1 MLAHLGR
8 VMARHRI
15 AVLAVWG
22 SLALLGAVIGGGV
35 FDRTTTVDSLPPGAP
50 AAQAQELLD
59 ELDPQGETLTAVV
72 GGVDFFTPSLVES
85 AYRVMPEVR
94 AIPGVLEVT
103 DAFTSGGLVADD
115 GFSSLVVVELERD
128 LTDEQALEVGDRV
141 AATLRT
147 LDAPDVVVGGELM
160 AERTFADIATADAV
174 VGESVAL
181 VVLCVVLV
189 LVLGGLRAGLAPIV
203 AALASIAASLLALS
217 ALAGAVPVSEF
228 AVNVVTLLGL
238 GLAVDYSLLV
248 IVRFREERAAVPGA
262 PLDELLASTVST
274 AGRAVLVSGL
284 AVASALGGLLVLA
297 DPLLASMALGG
308 LLVVALTT
316 LAGLTLVPAL
326 VAVLHASIPAP
337 RTRTWVRRRT
347 ASGPGLLARS
357 AAFAQRRPVAVTL
370 GSTAVLLLLS
380 APLTS
385 LALGAS
391 DARSLPPG
399 TQERVAQERIE
410 RDFEILGVQPV
421 ELVLGAPVEDPEVQ
435 AFLDAVYALPGV
447 EDVEHLVDFPPDV
460 TVAEV
465 TPAGTATGEAAQGV
479 VRHVRALDVPFS
491 VQVAGP
497 AAELVDATQQSR
509 DRLPWAF
516 AAVVLPAMLLL
527 GWLTR
532 SVVVPL
538 KALVLN
544 LLALTASL
552 GVLVAVFQWGWGARL
567 LGFEPTGTI
576 DATSPALLFVF
587 LFGLSMDYE
596 VFLLARIAEEWR
608 RRTGDDRRANDRAV
622 LAGIVASGP
631 VITVAAVSIGIV
643 FAGFALG
650 DLVAMKEIGVG
661 MAVAVLLDVTI
672 VRGLLLPAS
681 MSLLGRWN
689 WWFPGGRTR
698 PGRVVG
704 PDGARGEE
712 SSPRT
717 LVGSGASAGAGR
729 G

>member
-8 VMARHRI
+8 VTVRHRVL
-15 AVLAVWG
+15 VLALWAT
-22 SLALLGAVIGGGV
+22 LALLGAVVGGGV
-35 FDRTTTVDSLPPGAP
+35 FDRTTAVDSLPAGAP
-50 AAQAQELLD
+50 AAQAQALLD

-85 AYRVMPEVR
+85 AYRVMQEVR
-94 AIPGVLEVT
+94 EIPGVLEVT
-103 DAFTSGGLVADD
+103 DAFTSGGLVSDD

-128 LTDEQALEVGDRV
+128 LTDAQALEVGDRV
-141 AATLRT
+141 AATLQT
-147 LDAPDVVVGGELM
+147 LDAPEVVVGGELM

-189 LVLGGLRAGLAPIV
+189 LVLGGLRAGLLPVA

-217 ALAGAVPVSEF
+217 ALAGVVPVSEF

-248 IVRFREERAAVPGA
+248 VVRFREERDRSPGA
-262 PLDELLASTVST
+262 TLEELMARTVST

-284 AVASALGGLLVLA
+284 AVASALTGLLLLA

-308 LLVVALTT
+308 LLVVGLTT
-316 LAGLTLVPAL
+316 VAGLTLVPAL

-337 RTRTWVRRRT
+337 RTRTWARRRART
-347 ASGPGLLARS
+347 GAGLLARS
-357 AAFAQRRPVAVTL
+357 ASFAQRRPVAVTL
-370 GSTAVLLLLS
+370 GSAAVLLLLS
-380 APLTS
+380 APLAS
-385 LALGAS
+385 LALGSS

-399 TQERVAQERIE
+399 TPERVAQEKIE
-410 RDFEILGVQPV
+410 QDFDVLGVQPV
-421 ELVLGAPVEDPEVQ
+421 TLLLGASVEDPQVRSL
-435 AFLDAVYALPGV
+435 LDAVYGLPGV
-447 EDVEHLVDFPPDV
+447 EDVQHLEDFPPDV

-465 TPAGTATGEAAQGV
+465 TPDGTATGEEAQSV
-479 VRHVRALDVPFS
+479 VRYVRGLDVPFS

-516 AAVVLPAMLLL
+516 AAGVLPAMLLL

-552 GVLVAVFQWGWGARL
+552 GVLVAIFQWGWGARL

-596 VFLLARIAEEWR
+596 VFLLARISEEWR

-622 LAGIVASGP
+622 LAGVVASGP

-689 WWFPGGRTR
+689 WWLPGGQRG
-698 PGRVVG
+698 PGRG
-704 PDGARGEE
+704 AEPDGARGEE
-712 SSPRT
+712 PSPRT

>member
-8 VMARHRI
+8 VTVRHRVL
-15 AVLAVWG
+15 VLALWAT
-22 SLALLGAVIGGGV
+22 LALLGAVVGGGV
-35 FDRTTTVDSLPPGAP
+35 FDRTTAVDSLPPGAP
-50 AAQAQELLD
+50 AAQAQALLD

-85 AYRVMPEVR
+85 AYRVMQEVR
-94 AIPGVLEVT
+94 EIPGVLEVT
-103 DAFTSGGLVADD
+103 DAFTSGGLVSDD
-115 GFSSLVVVELERD
+115 GFSSLVMVELERD
-128 LTDEQALEVGDRV
+128 LTDAQALEVGDRV
-141 AATLRT
+141 AATLQT
-147 LDAPDVVVGGELM
+147 LDAPEVVVGGELM

-189 LVLGGLRAGLAPIV
+189 LVLGGLRAGLLPVA

-248 IVRFREERAAVPGA
+248 IVRFREERERA
-262 PLDELLASTVST
+262 PEATLEELLSRTVST

-284 AVASALGGLLVLA
+284 AVASALTGLLVLA

-308 LLVVALTT
+308 LLVVGLTT
-316 LAGLTLVPAL
+316 VAGLTLVPAL
-326 VAVLHASIPAP
+326 VAVLHGSIPAP
-337 RTRTWVRRRT
+337 RTRTWARRRT
-347 ASGPGLLARS
+347 GTGAGLLARS
-357 AAFAQRRPVAVTL
+357 ASFAQRRPVAVTL
-370 GSTAVLLLLS
+370 GSAAVLLLLS
-380 APLTS
+380 APLAS
-385 LALGAS
+385 LALGSS

-399 TQERVAQERIE
+399 TQERVAQEKIE
-410 RDFEILGVQPV
+410 QDFDVLGVQPV
-421 ELVLGAPVEDPEVQ
+421 TLVLGASVEDPQVRSL
-435 AFLDAVYALPGV
+435 LDAVYASPGV
-447 EDVEHLVDFPPDV
+447 EDVRHLEDFPADV

-465 TPAGTATGEAAQGV
+465 TPEGTATGDEAQSV
-479 VRHVRALDVPFS
+479 VRYVRGLDVPFS

-552 GVLVAVFQWGWGARL
+552 GVLVAIFQWGWGARL

-689 WWFPGGRTR
+689 WWFPGGRKG
-698 PGRVVG
+698 PGSVVG
-704 PDGARGEE
+704 TDGARGEE
-712 SSPRT
+712 ASPRT

>member
-8 VMARHRI
+8 VTVRHRVL
-15 AVLAVWG
+15 VLALWAT
-22 SLALLGAVIGGGV
+22 LALLGAVVGGGV
-35 FDRTTTVDSLPPGAP
+35 FDRTTAVDSLPAGAP
-50 AAQAQELLD
+50 AAQAQALLD

-85 AYRVMPEVR
+85 AYRVMQEVR
-94 AIPGVLEVT
+94 EIPGVLEVT
-103 DAFTSGGLVADD
+103 DAFTSGGLVSDD

-128 LTDEQALEVGDRV
+128 LTDAQALEVGDRV
-141 AATLRT
+141 AATLQT
-147 LDAPDVVVGGELM
+147 LDAPEVVVGGELM

-189 LVLGGLRAGLAPIV
+189 LVLGGLRAGLLPVA

-248 IVRFREERAAVPGA
+248 IVRFREERERA
-262 PLDELLASTVST
+262 PESTLEELLSRTVST

-284 AVASALGGLLVLA
+284 AVASALTGLLVLA

-308 LLVVALTT
+308 LLVVGLTT
-316 LAGLTLVPAL
+316 VAGLTLVPAL

-337 RTRTWVRRRT
+337 RTRTWARRRT
-347 ASGPGLLARS
+347 GTGAGLLARS
-357 AAFAQRRPVAVTL
+357 ASFAQRRPVAVTL
-370 GSTAVLLLLS
+370 GSAAVLLLLS
-380 APLTS
+380 APLAS
-385 LALGAS
+385 LALGSS

-399 TQERVAQERIE
+399 TPERVAQEKIE
-410 RDFEILGVQPV
+410 QDFDVLGVQPV
-421 ELVLGAPVEDPEVQ
+421 TLVLGASVEDPQVRSL
-435 AFLDAVYALPGV
+435 LDAGLAAPRVGALR
-447 EDVEHLVDFPPDV
+447 HHPDV
-460 TVAEV
+460 PAAGTVAGV
-465 TPAGTATGEAAQGV
+465 APPGTATGEEAQSV
-479 VRHVRALDVPFS
+479 VRYVRGLDVPFS

-552 GVLVAVFQWGWGARL
+552 GVLVAIFQWGWGARL

-689 WWFPGGRTR
+689 WWL
-698 PGRVVG
+698 PGRQRG
-704 PDGARGEE
+704 PGRGTEPDGARGAG
-712 SSPRT
+712 SAPRPR
-717 LVGSGASAGAGR
+717 GGRGAGAGAGR

>member
-50 AAQAQELLD
+50 SARAQAVLD

-85 AYRVMPEVR
+85 GSRVMHEVR
-94 AIPGVLEVT
+94 EIPGVLEVS
-103 DAFTSGGLVADD
+103 DAFTSGGLISDD
-115 GFSSLVVVELERD
+115 GLGSLVVVGRAPAR
-128 LTDEQALEVGDRV
+128 TDEQAREVGARV
-141 AATLRT
+141 AAARRT
-147 LDAPDVVVGGELM
+147 IDPPEVVVGGELM

-248 IVRFREERAAVPGA
+248 IVRFRQEREAAPGA
-262 PLDELLASTVST
+262 ALDELLARTVST

-308 LLVVALTT
+308 LLVVGLTT

-337 RTRTWVRRRT
+337 RTRTWARRRT
-347 ASGPGLLARS
+347 GHGPGLLARS

-380 APLTS
+380 APLAS

-399 TQERVAQERIE
+399 TPERVAQERIE
-410 RDFEILGVQPV
+410 QDFEILGVQPV
-421 ELVLGAPVEDPEVQ
+421 ELVLGAPVEDSEVQ
-435 AFLDAVYALPGV
+435 SFLDAVYALPGV
-447 EDVEHLVDFPPDV
+447 EDVEHLTDFPPDV

-465 TPAGTATGEAAQGV
+465 TPAGTATGEAAQAV
-479 VRHVRALDVPFS
+479 VRHVQAMDVPFS
-491 VQVAGP
+491 MQVAGP

-516 AAVVLPAMLLL
+516 AVVVLPAMLLL

-532 SVVVPL
+532 SIVVPL

-689 WWFPGGRTR
+689 WWFPGGRPR
-698 PGRVVG
+698 PGRGVG
-704 PDGARGEE
+704 PDEVRGQE

-717 LVGSGASAGAGR
+717 LVGSGTSAGARR

>member
-8 VMARHRI
+8 VVARHRI
-15 AVLAVWG
+15 AVLALWG
-22 SLALLGAVIGGGV
+22 VLALLGAVIGGGV

-50 AAQAQELLD
+50 SAQAQALLD

-72 GGVDFFTPSLVES
+72 GGVDFFTPSHVES
-85 AYRVMPEVR
+85 GSRVMHEVR
-94 AIPGVLEVT
+94 EMLGVLEVS
-103 DAFTSGGLVADD
+103 DAFTSGGLISDD
-115 GFSSLVVVELERD
+115 GLGSLVVVELDPD

-141 AATLRT
+141 AAALQTI
-147 LDAPDVVVGGELM
+147 DAPEVVVGGELM

-248 IVRFREERAAVPGA
+248 IVRFREEREAAPGA
-262 PLDELLASTVST
+262 PLEELLARTVST

-326 VAVLHASIPAP
+326 VAVLRASIPAA
-337 RTRTWVRRRT
+337 RTRTWARRRT
-347 ASGPGLLARS
+347 GRGSGLLARS

-380 APLTS
+380 APLAS

-399 TQERVAQERIE
+399 TPERVAQERIE
-410 RDFEILGVQPV
+410 QDFEILGVQPV
-421 ELVLGAPVEDPEVQ
+421 ELVLGAPVEDPGVQ
-435 AFLDAVYALPGV
+435 SFLDAVYALPGV
-447 EDVEHLVDFPPDV
+447 EDVEHLTDFPPDV

-465 TPAGTATGEAAQGV
+465 TPVGTATDETAQAV
-479 VRHVRALDVPFS
+479 VRDVRALDVPFS

-516 AAVVLPAMLLL
+516 AVVVLPAMLLL

-552 GVLVAVFQWGWGARL
+552 GVLVAVFQWGWGARF

-689 WWFPGGRTR
+689 WWFPGARTR
-698 PGRVVG
+698 HGLGVG
-704 PDGARGEE
+704 PDEVRGEE
-712 SSPRT
+712 PSPRT
-717 LVGSGASAGAGR
+717 LVGSGTSAGAGR